1 MVNNINGLIPGAQNS
16 TNRSREN
23 PQAKSDG
30 ASGTGIENTA
40 SSKTGTDRVNLSAGA
55 KDLQNIE
62 SSLKDLPE
70 VNQERVTQ
78 IRQALRDGT
87 YSVDPARLAA
97 KIVQFEL
104 DT

>member
-1 MVNNINGLIPGAQNS
+1 MVNNINGLTGVQNS
-16 TNRSREN
+16 TSRSREN

-30 ASGTGIENTA
+30 ASGAGSENTP

-62 SSLKDLPE
+62 SSLKDFPE

-78 IRQALRDGT
+78 IKHALRDGS

-104 DT
+104 DI